1 MTSGHF
7 PVGQGWV
14 VFTRLLIPL
23 ALLVGVG
30 TVPVSLFLW
39 GGVGLYGLANFLFL
53 AGIVWTHGNDST
65 ILAGRSWRT
74 LARPSI
80 WMRPALAVLLVAE
93 HVLVAGLLVAD
104 GSVTSDF
111 GLLFVLISTLS
122 GFLFGGIGAL
132 VSVFLTFSLLGVVAA
147 AETGALPFFPPL
159 QMHEVRTILFRW
171 ILLTLESGLLGGLT
185 AFLATSLQQQRNLVE
200 GKARDL
206 EMARLDLDGV
216 LNRLSYGVVVVD
228 VADRI
233 LYFNSAAVAVLHG
246 PLHPGVRLEEIAF
259 AEPWG
264 SDLMVLV
271 EQVRG
276 GRQELSERECRTE
289 AGAWLRLQVAPTLLE
304 GRLRSLVVTIDD
316 ISAIRRM
323 EEEVRNAE
331 RMATLGHMAARIAHE
346 IRNPLASITGSSQL
360 LGQNPDLASDDR
372 QLLELIRRESKRLDR
387 ILAEFLDYSR
397 TRTPSIREFS
407 PMDVIQEV
415 VEMVRARAT
424 TMGIADV
431 QIDIRALVV
440 APRIHL
446 DRDMLVQILSN
457 LGINGLQAL
466 SIDRKGRILF
476 EIDSVEGGV
485 KFRVRDNGVGMG
497 ADVLAK
503 MGEAFFT
510 TRQGGVGLGVA
521 ISRQL
526 TSLLGGTFRVQ
537 SLEGRGTIVEV
548 AFPVSGRETR

>member
-1 MTSGHF
+1 MTNATF
-7 PVGQGWV
+7 AVGQGWV
-14 VFTRLLIPL
+14 VFTRLLLPC
-23 ALLVGVG
+23 ALLVGVAA
-30 TVPVSLFLW
+30 VPVSAPLWIAVGAYGFL
-39 GGVGLYGLANFLFL
+39 NFLFL
-53 AGIVWTHGNDST
+53 AAVVWSRGGDVAPLPAGILRGLH
-65 ILAGRSWRT
+65 
-74 LARPSI
+74 PSL
-80 WMRPALAVLLVAE
+80 WMRPAMAVLLVAE
-93 HVLVAGLLVAD
+93 HALVAGLVLAD
-104 GSVTSDF
+104 GTASSDF
-111 GLLFVLISTLS
+111 GLLFVLLATLS
-122 GFLFGGIGAL
+122 GFLFNGLGAL
-132 VSVFLTFSLLGVVAA
+132 VSASLTALLLGGIVAG
-147 AETGALPFFPPL
+147 ETGALPWLSTSTPHDL
-159 QMHEVRTILFRW
+159 RALVFRW
-171 ILLTLESGLLGGLT
+171 GLLAVESGLLGGLT
-185 AFLATSLQQQRNLVE
+185 AFLATSLQHQRRLVE

-216 LNRLSYGVVVVD
+216 LNRVSYGVIVVD

-233 LYFNSAAVAVLHG
+233 LYFNSAAVAALRGALFPGARLDQIVL
-246 PLHPGVRLEEIAF
+246 

-264 SDLMVLV
+264 NELMVLV

-289 AGAWLRLQVAPTLLE
+289 SGAWLRLQVAPTLLE

-346 IRNPLASITGSSQL
+346 IRNPLASIVGSSQL
-360 LGQNPDLASDDR
+360 LGQNPELAADDR
-372 QLLELIRRESKRLDR
+372 QLLDLIRRESRRLDR

-397 TRTPSIREFS
+397 SRTPTPREFA
-407 PMDVIQEV
+407 PLDVVQEV
-415 VEMVRARAT
+415 VAIVRTRAEA
-424 TMGIADV
+424 MGIADV
-431 QIDIRALVV
+431 QVDIRAV
-440 APRIHL
+440 AIAPAILL

-466 SIDRKGRILF
+466 SSERRGRILF
-476 EIDSVEGGV
+476 EVETIDSGV
-485 KFRVRDNGVGMG
+485 RFRVRDNGVGMSPE
-497 ADVLAK
+497 VLAR

-548 AFPVSGRETR
+548 AFPVSGRDTR

>member
-1 MTSGHF
+1 MTTGQF

-14 VFTRLLIPL
+14 VFTRLLLPC
-23 ALLVGVG
+23 ALLVGVA
-30 TVPVSLFLW
+30 TVPVSVLLW
-39 GGVGLYGLANFLFL
+39 VALGLYGLVNFLFL
-53 AGIVWTHGNDST
+53 AGMIWTRGADLLPRSQGRGGWTH
-65 ILAGRSWRT
+65 
-74 LARPSI
+74 PSV
-80 WMRPALAVLLVAE
+80 WMWPAMAVLLVSE
-93 HVLVAGLLVAD
+93 HVLVAGLVVAD
-104 GSVTSDF
+104 GSAVSDF
-111 GLLFVLISTLS
+111 ALLFVLISTLS
-122 GFLFGGIGAL
+122 GFLFGAIGAVASASL
-132 VSVFLTFSLLGVVAA
+132 AFVLLGFVVAG
-147 AETGALPFFPPL
+147 ETGFIPGILSNSVHDARPL
-159 QMHEVRTILFRW
+159 VFRW
-171 ILLTLESGLLGGLT
+171 IILTVESGVLGGLT
-185 AFLATSLQQQRNLVE
+185 AFLATSLQQQRRLVE

-216 LNRLSYGVVVVD
+216 LNRLSYGVIVVD

-233 LYFNSAAVAVLHG
+233 LYFNSSAVAVLRG
-246 PLHPGVRLEEIAF
+246 PLHPGARLDQIAMN
-259 AEPWG
+259 EPWG
-264 SDLMVLV
+264 GDLMILV
-271 EQVRG
+271 EQIRG
-276 GRQELSERECRTE
+276 GRQEQTERECRSAT
-289 AGAWLRLQVAPTLLE
+289 GAWLRIQVAPTLLE

-360 LGQNPDLASDDR
+360 LGQNPDLAADDR

-407 PMDVIQEV
+407 PLEVVQEV
-415 VEMVRARAT
+415 VEIVRTRAG
-424 TMGIADV
+424 TMGIEGV
-431 QIDIRALVV
+431 QVDIKAVAV
-440 APRIHL
+440 APRIWL

-466 SIDRKGRILF
+466 SKDRAGRILF
-476 EIDSVEGGV
+476 EIESSEGGV
-485 KFRVRDNGVGMG
+485 RFRVRDNGVGMG
-497 ADVLAK
+497 PDVLAK

-548 AFPVSGRETR
+548 AFPISSRDTR

>member
-1 MTSGHF
+1 MTSGQF

-14 VFTRLLIPL
+14 VFTRLLLPC
-23 ALLVGVG
+23 ALLVGVA
-30 TVPVSLFLW
+30 TVRVSVSLW
-39 GGVGLYGLANFLFL
+39 IAVGVYGLLNFLFL
-53 AGIVWTHGNDST
+53 TGVVWTRGSDAHHVPGNERVPR
-65 ILAGRSWRT
+65 LN
-74 LARPSI
+74 PSF
-80 WMRPALAVLLVAE
+80 WMRPAMGLLLVSE
-93 HVLVAGLLVAD
+93 HAIVAGLVVAD
-104 GSVTSDF
+104 GSASSDF

-122 GFLFGGIGAL
+122 GFLFGGMGAL
-132 VSVFLTFSLLGVVAA
+132 VSALLTFGFLGVVVATA
-147 AETGALPFFPPL
+147 TGVLPGFMPQVP
-159 QMHEVRTILFRW
+159 HEVRTIVFRW
-171 ILLTLESGLLGGLT
+171 LILTIESAVLGGLT
-185 AFLATSLQQQRNLVE
+185 AFLATSLQQQRRLVE

-216 LNRLSYGVVVVD
+216 LNRLSYGVIVVD

-246 PLHPGVRLEEIAF
+246 PLHPGARFDQIAM

-264 SDLMVLV
+264 SELLVLV

-276 GRQELSERECRTE
+276 GRQEMSERECRTE
-289 AGAWLRLQVAPTLLE
+289 AGAWLRIQVAPTLLE

-372 QLLELIRRESKRLDR
+372 QLLGLIRRESKRLDR
-387 ILAEFLDYSR
+387 ILAEFLDFSR
-397 TRTPSIREFS
+397 TRTPSLREFS
-407 PMDVIQEV
+407 PLEVVQEV
-415 VEMVRARAT
+415 VEIVRTRAG
-424 TMGIADV
+424 TMGVGQV
-431 QIDIRALVV
+431 QVDIRAVAIAPVV
-440 APRIHL
+440 TL
-446 DRDMLVQILSN
+446 DRDMLVQILAN
-457 LGINGLQAL
+457 LGLNGLQAL
-466 SIDRKGRILF
+466 SSERKGRILF
-476 EIDSVEGGV
+476 EIESMEGGIR
-485 KFRVRDNGVGMG
+485 FRVKDNGVGMG
-497 ADVLAK
+497 PEVLAK

-548 AFPVSGRETR
+548 AFPVSSRDIR

>member
-1 MTSGHF
+1 MTPGRF

-30 TVPVSLFLW
+30 TVSVSLPLW
-39 GGVGLYGLANFLFL
+39 GAVGIYGFANFLFL
-53 AGIVWTHGNDST
+53 AGIVWTRGDD
-65 ILAGRSWRT
+65 APVGDKGWRT
-74 LARPSI
+74 FARPSI
-80 WMRPALAVLLVAE
+80 WMRPALGLLLVAE
-93 HVLVAGLLVAD
+93 HVLVAGLLVAE

-111 GLLFVLISTLS
+111 GLLFVLVSTLS
-122 GFLFGGIGAL
+122 GFLFGGVGAL
-132 VSVFLTFSLLGVVAA
+132 VSALLTLVLLGGVAA
-147 AETGALPFFPPL
+147 AETGFLPALRLVP
-159 QMHEVRTILFRW
+159 MHEVRTILFRW
-171 ILLTLESGLLGGLT
+171 ILLTLESSLLGGLT
-185 AFLATSLQQQRNLVE
+185 AFLATSLQHQRNLVE

-216 LNRLSYGVVVVD
+216 LNRLSYGVLVVD

-246 PLHPGVRLEEIAF
+246 PLYPGARLEEVAF
-259 AEPWG
+259 SEPWG
-264 SDLMVLV
+264 NDLMVLV

-276 GRQELSERECRTE
+276 GRQELSERECRTD
-289 AGAWLRLQVAPTLLE
+289 AGAWLRLKVAPTLLE

-397 TRTPSIREFS
+397 TRTPSIREFP
-407 PMDVIQEV
+407 PMEVVQEV
-415 VEMVRARAT
+415 LEMVRARAT

-431 QIDIRALVV
+431 QIDVKAVAV
-440 APRIHL
+440 APRIRL

-466 SIDRKGRILF
+466 SSERKGRILF
-476 EIDSVEGGV
+476 EIDGVEGGIR
-485 KFRVRDNGVGMG
+485 FRVRDNGVGMG
-497 ADVLAK
+497 PEVLAK

>member
-1 MTSGHF
+1 MTTGQF

-14 VFTRLLIPL
+14 VFTRLLLPC
-23 ALLVGVG
+23 ALLVGVA
-30 TVPVSLFLW
+30 TVPVSVLLW
-39 GGVGLYGLANFLFL
+39 VALGLYGLVNFLFL
-53 AGIVWTHGNDST
+53 AGMIWTRGADLHPRPPGRGGWTH
-65 ILAGRSWRT
+65 
-74 LARPSI
+74 PSV
-80 WMRPALAVLLVAE
+80 WMWPAMAVLLVSE
-93 HVLVAGLLVAD
+93 HVLVAGLVVAD
-104 GSVTSDF
+104 GSAVSDF
-111 GLLFVLISTLS
+111 ALLFVLISTLS
-122 GFLFGGIGAL
+122 GFLFGAIGAVASASL
-132 VSVFLTFSLLGVVAA
+132 AFVLLGFVVAG
-147 AETGALPFFPPL
+147 ETGSIPGILSNSVHDARPL
-159 QMHEVRTILFRW
+159 VFRW
-171 ILLTLESGLLGGLT
+171 IILTVESGVLGGLT
-185 AFLATSLQQQRNLVE
+185 AFLATSLQQQRRLVE

-216 LNRLSYGVVVVD
+216 LNRLSYGVIVVD

-233 LYFNSAAVAVLHG
+233 LYFNSSAVAVLRG
-246 PLHPGVRLEEIAF
+246 PLHPGARLDQIAMN
-259 AEPWG
+259 EPWG
-264 SDLMVLV
+264 GELMILV
-271 EQVRG
+271 EQIRG
-276 GRQELSERECRTE
+276 GRQEQTERECRSAT
-289 AGAWLRLQVAPTLLE
+289 GAWLRIQVAPTLLE

-360 LGQNPDLASDDR
+360 LGQNPDLAADDR

-407 PMDVIQEV
+407 PLEVVQEV
-415 VEMVRARAT
+415 VEIVRTRAG
-424 TMGIADV
+424 TMGIEGV
-431 QIDIRALVV
+431 QVDIKAVAV
-440 APRIHL
+440 APRIWL

-466 SIDRKGRILF
+466 SKDRAGRILF
-476 EIDSVEGGV
+476 EIESSEGGV
-485 KFRVRDNGVGMG
+485 RFRVRDNGVGMG
-497 ADVLAK
+497 PDVLAK

-548 AFPVSGRETR
+548 AFPISSRDTR